1 MRIAGINMIPYGST
15 GKIMLQIAETARGY
29 GMEVRTYSTIPYNKS
44 KKAVEP
50 DLKNHFVF
58 GSMSENKRHTFLGV
72 LLGRNGCYSRRGT
85 RQLIDDL
92 KQFKP
97 DIVHLHNLHK
107 FCINLPMLFR
117 YLQSSG
123 VRVVWTL
130 HDCWPFT
137 GHCPHFTMVKCEKWK
152 TGCHHCPQLSAYPVS
167 KLDNTKALY
176 KKKKEWFCGVAHMN
190 LVAPSQWLA
199 DLVKQSFLKAYAI
212 EVINNGVD
220 LSIFQPTPSDFRQTY
235 HLEGRFIVLGVAF
248 GWGKRKGLDVF
259 IELSRRLDAEKYQ
272 IVLVGTDDIVDKQLP
287 SNIISIHRTQNA
299 TELAQIYT
307 AADVFVN
314 PTREDNFPTVN
325 IESLACGTPVLTFST
340 GGSPEV
346 LDETCGCVVDCDDVD
361 AMEKELI
368 RICTET
374 PYSRQACIERAKR
387 FDMYARFGEYIK
399 LYQRLG

>member
-50 DLKNHFVF
+50 DLKSFCFRQYVRKQKAYI
-58 GSMSENKRHTFLGV
+58 SWV

-137 GHCPHFTMVKCEKWK
+137 AIARTLPWS
-152 TGCHHCPQLSAYPVS
+152 SAKS
-167 KLDNTKALY
+167 
-176 KKKKEWFCGVAHMN
+176 
-190 LVAPSQWLA
+190 
-199 DLVKQSFLKAYAI
+199 
-212 EVINNGVD
+212 
-220 LSIFQPTPSDFRQTY
+220 
-235 HLEGRFIVLGVAF
+235 
-248 GWGKRKGLDVF
+248 GKRV
-259 IELSRRLDAEKYQ
+259 
-272 IVLVGTDDIVDKQLP
+272 
-287 SNIISIHRTQNA
+287 A
-299 TELAQIYT
+299 T
-307 AADVFVN
+307 
-314 PTREDNFPTVN
+314 TVR
-325 IESLACGTPVLTFST
+325 S
-340 GGSPEV
+340 
-346 LDETCGCVVDCDDVD
+346 
-361 AMEKELI
+361 
-368 RICTET
+368 
-374 PYSRQACIERAKR
+374 
-387 FDMYARFGEYIK
+387 
-399 LYQRLG
+399 